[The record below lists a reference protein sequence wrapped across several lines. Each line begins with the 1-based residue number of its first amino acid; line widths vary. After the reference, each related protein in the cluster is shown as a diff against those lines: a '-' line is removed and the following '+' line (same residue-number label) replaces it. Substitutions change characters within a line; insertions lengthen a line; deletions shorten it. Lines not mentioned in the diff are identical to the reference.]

1 MSKLIDVRLDP
12 AEGIDHATAAI
23 AAGECIV
30 LPTDT
35 VYGIGADALS
45 ATAVQGLLNAKQRGR
60 DLPPPV
66 LIAEPAILRSLAA
79 EVTDHTAALAH
90 AFWPGALTLVV
101 AAPANL
107 RMDLG
112 DRGDTIA
119 VRIPDHEF
127 TRELLRATGPLA
139 VSSANTHGNPAAT
152 TAAEAL
158 QQLGEA
164 VAVYLEAGDGSGPVP
179 STIVDVTCDPPRV
192 LREGRITREQLI
204 EVVGVLAE
212 DAPPAEPEDEP
223 TAAGDADEALESSS
237 VEPGENPDVP
247 SVTAASAAAA
257 EIVEPPRADA

>member
-1 MSKLIDVRLDP
+1 VSKLIDVTTEP
-12 AEGIDHATAAI
+12 AHGIDLAVAAI
-23 AAGECIV
+23 EAGECVV

-45 ATAVQGLLNAKQRGR
+45 AAAVQRLLEAKQRGR

-66 LIAEPAILRSLAA
+66 LIAEPAMLRSLAA
-79 EVTDHTAALAH
+79 EVSDTTAALAE

-139 VSSANTHGNPAAT
+139 VSSANTHGNPAAN

-158 QQLGEA
+158 DQLGDS
-164 VAVYLEAGDGSGPVP
+164 VAVYLDAGAGSSLVP
-179 STIVDVTCDPPRV
+179 STIVDVTSDPPRV
-192 LREGRITREQLI
+192 LREGRISRDELSA
-204 EVVGVLAE
+204 VVG
-212 DAPPAEPEDEP
+212 
-223 TAAGDADEALESSS
+223 ALE
-237 VEPGENPDVP
+237 
-247 SVTAASAAAA
+247 
-257 EIVEPPRADA
+257 

>member
-1 MSKLIDVRLDP
+1 MSKLIDVLVDP
-12 AEGIDHATAAI
+12 ESGIDHAAAAI
-23 AAGECIV
+23 AAGECVV

-45 ATAVQGLLNAKQRGR
+45 AAAVQRLLNAKQRGR

-66 LIAEPAILRSLAA
+66 LIAEPAMLRSLAA
-79 EVTDHTAALAH
+79 EVNEAATALAA

-119 VRIPDHEF
+119 VRIPDHGF

-152 TAAEAL
+152 TAAEA
-158 QQLGEA
+158 QRQLGDT
-164 VAVYLEAGDGSGPVP
+164 VAVYLDAGAGSSPVP
-179 STIVDVTCDPPRV
+179 STIVDVTSDPPRV

-204 EVVGVLAE
+204 AVVGALAE
-212 DAPPAEPEDEP
+212 DGPPPIEPAAELPPVEPAETTHP
-223 TAAGDADEALESSS
+223 DA
-237 VEPGENPDVP
+237 
-247 SVTAASAAAA
+247 
-257 EIVEPPRADA
+257 

>member
-1 MSKLIDVRLDP
+1 MSTVIDVASDP
-12 AEGIDHATAAI
+12 QAGIDEALAAI

-45 ATAVQGLLNAKQRGR
+45 AAAVQGLLDAKQRGR

-66 LIAEPAILRSLAA
+66 LIAEPAMLRSLAA
-79 EVTDHTAALAH
+79 TVSPEALALAE

-101 AAPANL
+101 PSQPSL

-119 VRIPDHEF
+119 VRIPDHDF

-152 TAAEAL
+152 SVAEARD
-158 QQLGEA
+158 QLGEA
-164 VAVYLEAGDGSGPVP
+164 VAVYLDAGPGSSPVP
-179 STIVDVTCDPPRV
+179 STIVDLSGDAPRI
-192 LREGRITREQLI
+192 LREGRLTRAELAA
-204 EVVGVLAE
+204 VVPALAE
-212 DAPPAEPEDEP
+212 S
-223 TAAGDADEALESSS
+223 AD
-237 VEPGENPDVP
+237 P
-247 SVTAASAAAA
+247 SAAPAG
-257 EIVEPPRADA
+257 RAG

>member
-1 MSKLIDVRLDP
+1 MSTVIDVLADP
-12 AEGIDHATAAI
+12 RAGIDEALAAI

-45 ATAVQGLLNAKQRGR
+45 TEAVQGLLNAKQRGR

-66 LIAEPAILRSLAA
+66 LIAEPAMLRSLAA
-79 EVTDHTAALAH
+79 TVSPEALALAE

-101 AAPANL
+101 PSQPNL

-152 TAAEAL
+152 SVAEARD
-158 QQLGEA
+158 QLGES
-164 VAVYLEAGDGSGPVP
+164 VAVYLDAGPGSSPVP
-179 STIVDVTCDPPRV
+179 STIVDLSGESPRI
-192 LREGRITREQLI
+192 LREGRLTRAQLAD
-204 EVVGVLAE
+204 VVPALA
-212 DAPPAEPEDEP
+212 DEP
-223 TAAGDADEALESSS
+223 
-237 VEPGENPDVP
+237 
-247 SVTAASAAAA
+247 SAAAG
-257 EIVEPPRADA
+257 

>member
-1 MSKLIDVRLDP
+1 MSKLIDVTTDP
-12 AEGIDHATAAI
+12 DGGIDAAVAAI
-23 AAGECIV
+23 AAGKCVV

-45 ATAVQGLLNAKQRGR
+45 ADAVQRLLDAKQRGR

-66 LIAEPAILRSLAA
+66 LIAEPAMLRSLAA
-79 EVTDHTAALAH
+79 EVSDAAAALAA

-119 VRIPDHEF
+119 VRIPDHDF

-152 TAAEAL
+152 TAAEARA
-158 QQLGEA
+158 QLGKS
-164 VAVYLEAGDGSGPVP
+164 VAVYLDAGPGSSPVP
-179 STIVDVTCDPPRV
+179 STIVDVTSDPPRV
-192 LREGRITREQLI
+192 LRDGRITRQQLV
-204 EVVGVLAE
+204 EVVGALAE
-212 DAPPAEPEDEP
+212 EPPAE
-223 TAAGDADEALESSS
+223 TAAPAE
-237 VEPGENPDVP
+237 
-247 SVTAASAAAA
+247 SAAPTTP
-257 EIVEPPRADA
+257 VADA

>member
-1 MSKLIDVRLDP
+1 MSKLIDVVAGPD
-12 AEGIDHATAAI
+12 AGIDAAVAAI
-23 AAGECIV
+23 AAGECVV

-45 ATAVQGLLNAKQRGR
+45 AEAVQRLLDAKERGR

-66 LIAEPAILRSLAA
+66 LIAEPAMLRSLADEVSEAA
-79 EVTDHTAALAH
+79 EALAA

-101 AAPANL
+101 SSQPNL

-152 TAAEAL
+152 SAQQARD
-158 QQLGEA
+158 QLGDR
-164 VAVYLEAGDGSGPVP
+164 VAVYLDAGAGTSPVP

-192 LREGRITREQLI
+192 LREGRITREQLLA
-204 EVVGVLAE
+204 VVGALAE
-212 DAPPAEPEDEP
+212 DEPEPAPEDEP
-223 TAAGDADEALESSS
+223 VDETAAEPEPQEAAGTTGPA
-237 VEPGENPDVP
+237 EPGTDPITP
-247 SVTAASAAAA
+247 
-257 EIVEPPRADA
+257 ADA